1 MLLELFLVHLLLIQI
16 CHALSKKI
24 LYNTYD
30 NAPKTEQIAARLLEN
45 NQVKIH
51 LSGLIGSALSFVIR
65 SVFKKS
71 ELPFL
76 VVFNNKEEAAYYLN
90 DLEQMIGDQD
100 VLFYPGSF
108 RRPYQIE
115 DTDNANVLLRAEVL
129 NRINSRKKPAIIV
142 TYPEALFEKV
152 VTRKELDK
160 NTLKVAVGDKIS
172 IDFIN
177 EVLFEYEFKR
187 VDFITEPGEFSVR
200 GGIVDVFSFSND
212 NPYRI
217 EFFGDEVESIRSFDV
232 ATQLSIETQKKIT
245 IIPNVE
251 NKVFQENRESFLDY
265 ISEKTVIF
273 IQNTEDFL
281 SQLDKQFAKA
291 EEAFA
296 KLSQEIK
303 RSTPEQLFLN
313 QASFIKRALDFSII
327 EVSSK
332 PIFRTT
338 KKFEYH
344 IQPQPSFNKQFD
356 LLLNNLSENHFNGY
370 KNYLFCSNEAQA
382 KRFHDIFETLDE
394 ANSENIRKQYH
405 SVVLPLYQ
413 GFIDEENQITC
424 YTDHQIFERYH
435 KFNIKSG
442 YSKKQNITLK
452 ELTTLSV
459 GDYVTHIDHGIGR
472 FGGLQK
478 IQVEGKTQEAIKLV
492 YADNDI
498 VYVSIHSL
506 HKISKYN
513 GKDGAPPKI
522 YKLGSNAW
530 KILKQKT
537 KARVKHVAFNLI
549 QLYAKRRLDK
559 GFQFAPDSYLQNEL
573 ESSFIYEDTPDQ
585 TKSTQ
590 EVKADM
596 ESDRPMDR
604 LVCGDVGFGKTEV
617 AIRAAFKAVDNSKQ
631 VAILVPTTILAYQH
645 YRTFTERL
653 KDMPVSIGY
662 LNRFRT
668 AKQKAETLKDLA
680 DGKLDIVIG
689 THQLVNKNVVFKDLG
704 LLIVDEEQKFGV
716 NVKDKLKTIAANV
729 DTLTLTATPIPRTLQ
744 FSLMAARDLSVI
756 TTPPPN
762 RYPIETNVVGFS
774 EEMIRDAISYEIQR
788 NGQVFFIN
796 NRIENIKEVAGMIQ
810 RLVPNARVG
819 IGHGQMEGKKLEELM
834 LAFMNG
840 EFDVLVAT
848 TIIESGLDVPNA
860 NTIFINNANN
870 FGLSDLHQM
879 RGRVGRSNKK
889 AFCYFICPPYSAM
902 TDDARKRI
910 QALEQFSELGS
921 GFNIAMKDL
930 EIRGAG
936 DLLGGEQSGF
946 INEIGFDTY
955 QKILNEAIDE
965 LKENEFKDLYPEE
978 NDIETKEYVKDLQ
991 IDTDFELLFSDE
1003 YINNVSERLSLYN
1016 ELGTVKNEE
1025 ELIVFQNK
1033 LIDRFGP
1040 MPPRAKAL
1048 MNSIRIKWIATR
1060 LGIEKLVM
1068 KKGKMI
1074 GYFVSDQQ
1082 SDYYQ
1087 SKRFTNM
1094 LQFVQKNSAICKIK
1108 EKETPAGLRLLL
1120 TFENVKNTRT
1130 ALEYMEMLGGK

>member
-1 MLLELFLVHLLLIQI
+1 MSKAALFKIFDSSPKIQQIVDRLQEKTPVKLHVDGLV
-16 CHALSKKI
+16 
-24 LYNTYD
+24 
-30 NAPKTEQIAARLLEN
+30 
-45 NQVKIH
+45 
-51 LSGLIGSALSFVIR
+51 GSAVSIVIQ
-65 SVFKKS
+65 SLFKKAIH
-71 ELPFL
+71 PFL
-76 VVFNNKEEAAYYLN
+76 IVLNNKEEAAYYLN
-90 DLEQMIGDQD
+90 DLEQLIGEQD

-115 DTDNANVLLRAEVL
+115 ETDNANVLLRAEVL
-129 NRINSRKKPAIIV
+129 NRINSRKKPAVIV
-142 TYPEALFEKV
+142 SYPEALFEKV
-152 VTRKELDK
+152 VTRKDLDK
-160 NTLKVAVGDKIS
+160 NTLKVTVGDKIS

-232 ATQLSIETQKKIT
+232 ATQLSIEKQKKIT

-251 NKVFQENRESFLDY
+251 NKIFQENREIFLDY
-265 ISEKTVIF
+265 ISDQTVIF
-273 IQNTEDFL
+273 IQNSEDLFL
-281 SQLDKQFAKA
+281 QLDKQFAKA

-296 KLSQEIK
+296 KLSKEIK
-303 RSTPEQLFLN
+303 HATPDQLFLN
-313 QASFIKRALDFSII
+313 QASFIKRAVDFSVV
-327 EVSSK
+327 EFSSK
-332 PIFRTT
+332 ALFRTT
-338 KKFEYH
+338 KKFEFH

-394 ANSENIRKQYH
+394 ANSENVRKQYH
-405 SVVLPLYQ
+405 TIVMPLYQ

-435 KFNIKSG
+435 KFNIKNG

-478 IQVEGKTQEAIKLV
+478 IQVENKTQEAIKLV

-513 GKDGAPPKI
+513 GKDGTPPKI

-530 KILKQKT
+530 KVLKQKT
-537 KARVKHVAFNLI
+537 KARVKHIAFNLI

-585 TKSTQ
+585 TKSTA

-668 AKQKAETLKDLA
+668 AKQKAETLKALA
-680 DGKLDIVIG
+680 EGKLDIVIG

-762 RYPIETNVVGFS
+762 RYPIQTNVVGFS

-796 NRIENIKEVAGMIQ
+796 NRIENIKEIAGMIQ

-902 TDDARKRI
+902 TEDARKRI

-955 QKILNEAIDE
+955 QKIMNEAIEE

-978 NDIETKEYVKDLQ
+978 NNIETKEYVKDLQ

-1003 YINNVSERLSLYN
+1003 YINNISERLSLYN
-1016 ELGTVKNEE
+1016 ELGAVKNEE
-1025 ELIVFQNK
+1025 ELMVFQDK

-1040 MPPRAKAL
+1040 MPPRAIAL
-1048 MNSIRIKWIATR
+1048 MNSIRIKWIATGI
-1060 LGIEKLVM
+1060 GIEKLVM
-1068 KKGKMI
+1068 KQGKMI
-1074 GYFVSDQQ
+1074 CYFVSDQQ

-1087 SKRFTNM
+1087 SKRFRKV
-1094 LQFVQKNSAICKIK
+1094 LDFVQKHTDICKMK
-1108 EKETPAGLRLLL
+1108 EKQTPNGLRLLL
-1120 TFENVKNTRT
+1120 TFDNAKTTRK
-1130 ALEYMEMLGGK
+1130 ALEMMQLLGGE

>member
-1 MLLELFLVHLLLIQI
+1 M
-16 CHALSKKI
+16 SKASTSLQNRYDKSAKI
-24 LYNTYD
+24 N
-30 NAPKTEQIAARLLEN
+30 QIAEQLDVRE
-45 NQVKIH
+45 QKIH
-51 LSGLIGSALSFVIR
+51 LKGLIGSSMSFVVK
-65 SVFKKS
+65 SLFTKS
-71 ELPFL
+71 ENPYLL
-76 VVFNNKEEAAYYLN
+76 ILNDKEEAAYYLN
-90 DLEQMIGDQD
+90 DLEQLINDED
-100 VLFYPGSF
+100 VLFYPGSY
-108 RRPYQIE
+108 RNPYQI
-115 DTDNANVLLRAEVL
+115 DDVDNANILLRAEVL

-142 TYPEALFEKV
+142 TYPEAIFEKV
-152 VTRKELDK
+152 VTKKELDK
-160 NTLKVAVGDKIS
+160 NTLKVAVGDQIS

-200 GGIVDVFSFSND
+200 GGIIDVFSFSND

-217 EFFGDEVESIRSFDV
+217 EFFGNEVDSIRSFDV
-232 ATQLSIETQKKIT
+232 ETQLSIEKQKKIS

-251 NKVFQENRESFLDY
+251 NKFFQEDRESFLEY
-265 ISEKTVIF
+265 INPKTVLF
-273 IQNTEDFL
+273 ISNTEGLF
-281 SQLDKQFAKA
+281 SKLDKLFEKA
-291 EEAFA
+291 GVAFE
-296 KLSQEIK
+296 KLSKDIK
-303 RSTPEQLFLN
+303 HSEPELLFLN
-313 QASFIKRALDFSII
+313 QASFIKKALDFTVV
-327 EVSSK
+327 ELASK
-332 PIFRTT
+332 AIFRTQKT
-338 KKFEYH
+338 FEFH

-356 LLLNNLSENHFNGY
+356 LLLNNLNDNHSNGI
-370 KNYLFCSNEAQA
+370 KNFLFCSNEQQA
-382 KRFHDIFETLDE
+382 KRFHDIFESLDE
-394 ANSENIRKQYH
+394 VNFESIAKRYDT
-405 SVVLPLYQ
+405 VVMPLYE
-413 GFIDEENQITC
+413 GFIDEELQVAC

-435 KFNIKSG
+435 KFSIKNG
-442 YSKKQNITLK
+442 YSKKQTITLK
-452 ELTTLSV
+452 ELNTLSV

-506 HKISKYN
+506 HKISKFN
-513 GKDGAPPKI
+513 GKDGTPPKI

-537 KARVKHVAFNLI
+537 KARVKHIAFNLI
-549 QLYAKRRLDK
+549 QLYAKRRLEK
-559 GFQFAPDSYLQNEL
+559 GFQYKPDSYLQMEL

-585 TKSTQ
+585 ITSTQ
-590 EVKADM
+590 DVKADM

-617 AIRAAFKAVDNSKQ
+617 AIRAAFKAVDNGKQ
-631 VAILVPTTILAYQH
+631 VAVLVPTTILAYQH
-645 YRTFTERL
+645 FRTFSERL
-653 KDMPVSIGY
+653 KEMPVTIGY
-662 LNRFRT
+662 MNRFRS
-668 AKQKAETLKDLA
+668 AKQKAETLKELA
-680 DGKLDIVIG
+680 EGKLDIVIG
-689 THQLVNKNVVFKDLG
+689 THQLVNKNVVFRDLG
-704 LLIVDEEQKFGV
+704 LLIIDEEQKFGV
-716 NVKDKLKTIAANV
+716 NVKDKLKTISANV

-762 RYPIETNVVGFS
+762 RYPIETNVVGFN
-774 EEMIRDAISYEIQR
+774 EELIRDAISYEIQR

-810 RLVPNARVG
+810 RLVPGARVG
-819 IGHGQMEGKKLEELM
+819 IGHGQMDGKKLEELM

-910 QALEQFSELGS
+910 QALEQFSDLGS

-946 INEIGFDTY
+946 INEIGFETY
-955 QKILNEAIDE
+955 QKIMNEAIDE
-965 LKENEFKDLYPEE
+965 LKENEFKDLYPEDE
-978 NDIETKEYVKDLQ
+978 TIEKEFVKDIQ
-991 IDTDFELLFSDE
+991 IDTDFELLFPDE
-1003 YINNVSERLSLYN
+1003 YINNISERLNLYN
-1016 ELGTVKNEE
+1016 ELSLIKDEE
-1025 ELIVFQNK
+1025 ALLAYEKK

-1040 MPPRAKAL
+1040 LPKQAVSL
-1048 MNSIRIKWIATR
+1048 LNSIKIKWIATKF
-1060 LGIEKLVM
+1060 GIEKLIM
-1068 KKGKMI
+1068 KQGKMI
-1074 GYFVSDQQ
+1074 AYFVSDQQ

-1087 SKRFTNM
+1087 SNKFHKV
-1094 LQFVQKNSAICKIK
+1094 LQFVQTHQTLGKMK
-1108 EKETPAGLRLLL
+1108 EKQTPNGLRLLL
-1120 TFENVKNTRT
+1120 TFENVKSVRK
-1130 ALEYMEMLGGK
+1130 ALELMEML

>member
-1 MLLELFLVHLLLIQI
+1 MSKSALLNTFDNSPKVKQI
-16 CHALSKKI
+16 VDSLQI
-24 LYNTYD
+24 
-30 NAPKTEQIAARLLEN
+30 TEQ
-45 NQVKIH
+45 KIH
-51 LSGLIGSALSFVIR
+51 LNGLVGSSVSFIIQ
-65 SVFKKS
+65 SVFKKIES
-71 ELPFL
+71 PFL
-76 VVFNNKEEAAYYLN
+76 VILNDKEEAAYYLN
-90 DLEQMIGDQD
+90 DLEQLIGEKD
-100 VLFYPGSF
+100 VLFYPGSY

-115 DTDNANVLLRAEVL
+115 DTDNANVLLRSEVL

-142 TYPEALFEKV
+142 SYPEALFEKV
-152 VTRKELDK
+152 VTKKELDK
-160 NTLKVAVGDKIS
+160 NTLKVTVGDKIS
-172 IDFIN
+172 IEFIN

-200 GGIVDVFSFSND
+200 GGIIDVFSFSND

-217 EFFGDEVESIRSFDV
+217 EFFGNEVDSIRSFDV
-232 ATQLSIETQKKIT
+232 ETQLSIEKQNKIA

-251 NKVFQENRESFLDY
+251 NTFFQENRESFLDY
-265 ISEKTVIF
+265 IDSKTIIC
-273 IQNTEDFL
+273 IQNTELLL
-281 SQLDKQFAKA
+281 SKLDKLFGKA
-291 EEAFA
+291 A
-296 KLSQEIK
+296 EIYK
-303 RSTPEQLFLN
+303 NLNATIKHVSPEQLFVN
-313 QASFIKRALDFSII
+313 QTEFIKKALDFSIV
-327 EVSSK
+327 EMGSK
-332 PIFRTT
+332 AVFKT
-338 KKFEYH
+338 KKTFEFH
-344 IQPQPSFNKQFD
+344 ILPQPSFNKQFD
-356 LLLNNLSENHFNGY
+356 LLLNNLNDNHFNGY
-370 KNYLFCSNEAQA
+370 KNYLFCSNDAQA
-382 KRFHDIFETLDE
+382 KRFHDIFASLDE
-394 ANSENIRKQYH
+394 ANHESIRKQYQTIT
-405 SVVLPLYQ
+405 LPLYQ
-413 GFIDEENQITC
+413 GFIDEENQIAC

-435 KFNIKSG
+435 KFSIKNG
-442 YSKKQNITLK
+442 YSKKQTITLK

-506 HKISKYN
+506 YKISKYN

-530 KILKQKT
+530 KVLKQKT
-537 KARVKHVAFNLI
+537 KARVKHIAFNLI
-549 QLYAKRRLDK
+549 QLYAKRRLEK
-559 GFQFAPDSYLQNEL
+559 GFRYAPDSYLQAEL

-585 TKSTQ
+585 IKSTA

-617 AIRAAFKAVDNSKQ
+617 AIRAAFKAVDNGKQ
-631 VAILVPTTILAYQH
+631 VAVLVPTTILAYQH

-653 KDMPVSIGY
+653 KEMPVSVGY

-668 AKQKAETLKDLA
+668 AKQKTETLQQLA
-680 DGKLDIVIG
+680 EGKLDIVIG

-762 RYPIETNVVGFS
+762 RYPIETNVIGFS
-774 EEMIRDAISYEIQR
+774 EESIRDAISYEIQR

-810 RLVPNARVG
+810 RLVPDARVG
-819 IGHGQMEGKKLEELM
+819 IGHGQMEGAKLEELM

-955 QKILNEAIDE
+955 QKIMNEAIDE
-965 LKENEFKDLYPEE
+965 LKENEFKELYADEEKPE
-978 NDIETKEYVKDLQ
+978 KEYVKDLQ

-1003 YINNVSERLSLYN
+1003 YINNISERLNLYN
-1016 ELGTVKNEE
+1016 ELSLIKDENTLTVFE
-1025 ELIVFQNK
+1025 QK

-1040 MPPRAKAL
+1040 LPKQAISL
-1048 MNSIRIKWIATR
+1048 LNSIKIKWIATQM
-1060 LGIEKLVM
+1060 GIEKLVM
-1068 KKGKMI
+1068 KQGKMI
-1074 GYFVSDQQ
+1074 CYFVSDQQ
-1082 SDYYQ
+1082 SDYYTSSQ
-1087 SKRFTNM
+1087 FHKV
-1094 LQFVQKNSAICKIK
+1094 LQFVQKQPQLCKMK
-1108 EKETPAGLRLLL
+1108 EKQTPNGLRLLL
-1120 TFENVKNTRT
+1120 TFEHVKSIRK
-1130 ALEYMEMLGGK
+1130 ALELMELLEN

>member
-1 MLLELFLVHLLLIQI
+1 
-16 CHALSKKI
+16 LSKSK
-24 LYNTYD
+24 LLNTYD
-30 NAPKTEQIAARLLEN
+30 NAPKIKQIVDSLQNPENKLLL
-45 NQVKIH
+45 Q
-51 LSGLIGSALSFVIR
+51 GLVSSSLSFVIN
-65 SVFKKS
+65 SLFTKTEK
-71 ELPFL
+71 PFL
-76 VVFNNKEEAAYYLN
+76 ILFNDKEEAAYYLN
-90 DLEQMIGDQD
+90 DLEQLIGEKD
-100 VLFYPGSF
+100 VLFYPGSY

-129 NRINSRKKPAIIV
+129 NRINSRKKPAVIV
-142 TYPEALFEKV
+142 SYPEALFEKV
-152 VTRKELDK
+152 VTKKDLEK
-160 NTLKVAVGDKIS
+160 NTLKVSVGDKIS
-172 IDFIN
+172 IEFIN

-200 GGIVDVFSFSND
+200 GGIIDVFSFSND

-217 EFFGDEVESIRSFDV
+217 EFFGNEVDSIRSFDV
-232 ATQLSIETQKKIT
+232 ETQLSIEKQKKIT

-251 NKVFQENRESFLDY
+251 NKFFEENRESFLEY
-265 ISEKTVIF
+265 ISGETIIC
-273 IQNTEDFL
+273 IQNTDLLL
-281 SQLDKQFAKA
+281 SKLDKLFAK
-291 EEAFA
+291 
-296 KLSQEIK
+296 SREIFDNLN
-303 RSTPEQLFLN
+303 STIKHVEPEQIFLN
-313 QASFIKRALDFSII
+313 QTEFIKKALDFSII
-327 EVSSK
+327 ELSK
-332 PIFRTT
+332 PTFRT
-338 KKFEYH
+338 KKTFEFF

-356 LLLNNLSENHFNGY
+356 LLLNNLNDNHFNGY
-370 KNYLFCSNEAQA
+370 KNYLFCSNDAQA
-382 KRFHDIFETLDE
+382 KRFHDIFESLDE
-394 ANSENIRKQYH
+394 ENSESIRKQY
-405 SVVLPLYQ
+405 STITLPIYQ
-413 GFIDEENQITC
+413 GFIDEENQIAC

-435 KFNIKSG
+435 KFNIKNNV
-442 YSKKQNITLK
+442 SKKQNITLK
-452 ELTTLSV
+452 ELTTLVV
-459 GDYVTHIDHGIGR
+459 GDYVTHIDHGIGK

-506 HKISKYN
+506 YKISKYN
-513 GKDGAPPKI
+513 GKDGTPPKI

-530 KILKQKT
+530 KVLKQKT
-537 KARVKHVAFNLI
+537 KARVKHIAFNLI
-549 QLYAKRRLDK
+549 QLYAKRKLEK
-559 GFQFAPDSYLQNEL
+559 GFRFAKDSYLQAEL

-596 ESDRPMDR
+596 ESDKPMDR

-716 NVKDKLKTIAANV
+716 NVKDKLKTITANI

-762 RYPIETNVVGFS
+762 RYPIETNVVQFS
-774 EEMIRDAISYEIQR
+774 EELIRDAISYEIQR

-810 RLVPNARVG
+810 RLVPDAKVG
-819 IGHGQMEGKKLEELM
+819 IGHGQMEGSKLEELM

-889 AFCYFICPPYSAM
+889 AFCYFICPPYSVM
-902 TDDARKRI
+902 TEDARKRI

-955 QKILNEAIDE
+955 QKIMNEAIDE
-965 LKENEFKDLYPEE
+965 LKENEFAELYENEPNQPE
-978 NDIETKEYVKDLQ
+978 KVYVKDLQ

-1003 YINNVSERLSLYN
+1003 YINNISERLKLYN
-1016 ELGTVKNEE
+1016 ELS
-1025 ELIVFQNK
+1025 LITTEDDLLIFENK

-1040 MPPRAKAL
+1040 LPKQAISL
-1048 MNSIRIKWIATR
+1048 LNSIKIKWIATK
-1060 LGIEKLVM
+1060 LGIEKLIM
-1068 KKGKMI
+1068 KQGKMI
-1074 GYFVSDQQ
+1074 CYFVSDQQ
-1082 SDYYQ
+1082 SSYYNSPQ
-1087 SKRFTNM
+1087 FSKV
-1094 LQFVQKNSAICKIK
+1094 LQFVQKNPSICRMK
-1108 EKETPAGLRLLL
+1108 EKQTTAGLRLLL
-1120 TFENVKNTRT
+1120 TFENAKSINKC
-1130 ALEYMEMLGGK
+1130 LGFMEMF

>member
-1 MLLELFLVHLLLIQI
+1 MGQSSLYNNYLHSPKVKQIALTLEIPLTKIQLKGLLGSSFSFVFQAIFKQSEKTFLLI
-16 CHALSKKI
+16 
-24 LYNTYD
+24 
-30 NAPKTEQIAARLLEN
+30 
-45 NQVKIH
+45 
-51 LSGLIGSALSFVIR
+51 
-65 SVFKKS
+65 
-71 ELPFL
+71 
-76 VVFNNKEEAAYYLN
+76 FNEKEEAAYYLN
-90 DLEQMIGDQD
+90 DLEQMIGSND
-100 VLFYPGSF
+100 VLFYPSSY

-115 DTDNANVLLRAEVL
+115 ETDNANVLLRSEVL
-129 NRINSRKKPAIIV
+129 NRINSRKKPAVIV

-152 VTRKELDK
+152 VTRKELEK
-160 NTLKVAVGDKIS
+160 NTLKISVGEMVT

-200 GGIVDVFSFSND
+200 GGILDVFSFSND

-217 EFFGDEVESIRSFDV
+217 EFFGNEVDSIRTFDV
-232 ATQLSIETQKKIT
+232 ETQLSLEKQNKIT
-245 IIPNVE
+245 IIPNLE
-251 NKVFQENRESFLDY
+251 NKFIKENRESFLDY
-265 ISEKTVIF
+265 ISDKTVLCIE
-273 IQNTEDFL
+273 NSAFL
-281 SQLDKQFAKA
+281 TSQLDNLFTKA
-291 EEAFA
+291 IETFD
-296 KLSQEIK
+296 KLSK
-303 RSTPEQLFLN
+303 HVKHASPEQLFLN
-313 QASFIKRALDFSII
+313 QEGFLRKASDFSII
-327 EVSSK
+327 ELSNNPFFK
-332 PIFRTT
+332 TT
-338 KKFEYH
+338 KTFEYH

-356 LLLNNLSENHFNGY
+356 LLLNNLSDNHFNGY
-370 KNYLFCSNEAQA
+370 TNYLFCSNEGQA
-382 KRFHDIFETLDE
+382 NRFHDIFESLEE
-394 ANSENIRKQYH
+394 ANHENVRKQYH
-405 SVVLPLYQ
+405 TIVSSLYQ
-413 GFIDEENQITC
+413 GFIDEENQIAC

-435 KFNIKSG
+435 KFNIKNG
-442 YSKKQNITLK
+442 YSKKQTLTLK
-452 ELTTLSV
+452 ELNSLSI

-478 IQVEGKTQEAIKLV
+478 IQVEGKTQEAIKLA

-506 HKISKYN
+506 HKISKYS
-513 GKDGAPPKI
+513 GKDGTPPKI

-530 KILKQKT
+530 KTLKQKT
-537 KARVKHVAFNLI
+537 KARVKHIAFNLI
-549 QLYAKRRLDK
+549 QLYAKRRLEK
-559 GFQFAPDSYLQNEL
+559 GFAFAPDSYLQKEL

-585 TKSTQ
+585 ITATQ
-590 EVKADM
+590 DVKADM
-596 ESDRPMDR
+596 EKDRPMDR

-653 KDMPVSIGY
+653 KDMPVNIGY

-668 AKQKAETLKDLA
+668 AKEKAKTIEDLA
-680 DGKLDIVIG
+680 SGKLDILIG

-756 TTPPPN
+756 TTAPPN
-762 RYPIETNVVGFS
+762 RYPIESQVVGFN
-774 EEMIRDAISYEIQR
+774 EELIRDAISYEIQR

-796 NRIENIKEVAGMIQ
+796 NRIENIKEIAGMIQ
-810 RLVPNARVG
+810 RLVPDARVG
-819 IGHGQMEGKKLEELM
+819 IGHGQMEGNKLEELM
-834 LAFMNG
+834 LGFMNG

-902 TDDARKRI
+902 TEDARKRI
-910 QALEQFSELGS
+910 QALEQYSELGS

-946 INEIGFDTY
+946 INEIGFETY
-955 QKILNEAIDE
+955 QKIMNEAIEE
-965 LKENEFKDLYPEE
+965 LKENEFKDLYDEGDEDE
-978 NDIETKEYVKDLQ
+978 NKEYVKDLQ
-991 IDTDFELLFSDE
+991 IDTDFELLFPDD
-1003 YINNVSERLSLYN
+1003 YINNISERLNLYN
-1016 ELGTVKNEE
+1016 ELGTIKDEDGLLAYE
-1025 ELIVFQNK
+1025 TK

-1040 MPPRAKAL
+1040 LPKEAKAL
-1048 MNSIRIKWIATR
+1048 LNSIRIKWIATQM
-1060 LGIEKLVM
+1060 GIEKIIM
-1068 KKGKMI
+1068 KQGKLI
-1074 GYFVSDQQ
+1074 GYFVGDQQ
-1082 SDYYQ
+1082 SNYYN
-1087 SKRFTNM
+1087 SKQFRHM
-1094 LQFVQKNSAICKIK
+1094 LQFVQQHGNICKMK
-1108 EKETPAGLRLLL
+1108 EKETKNGLRLLI
-1120 TFENVKNTRT
+1120 TFENVKSINK
-1130 ALEYMEMLGGK
+1130 ALDFMEMMK

>member
-1 MLLELFLVHLLLIQI
+1 MSKSALLH
-16 CHALSKKI
+16 K
-24 LYNTYD
+24 YD
-30 NAPKTEQIAARLLEN
+30 NSPKIAQITESISVREQ
-45 NQVKIH
+45 KIQ
-51 LSGLIGSALSFVIR
+51 LKGLIGSSFSFV
-65 SVFKKS
+65 VKALFAKS
-71 ELPFL
+71 DNPFL
-76 VVFNNKEEAAYYLN
+76 VILNDKEEAAYYLN
-90 DLEQMIGDQD
+90 DLELLINDED
-100 VLFYPGSF
+100 VLFYPGSY
-108 RRPYQIE
+108 RNPYQIE
-115 DTDNANVLLRAEVL
+115 DTDNANILLRAEVL

-152 VTRKELDK
+152 VTKKDLEK
-160 NTLKVAVGDKIS
+160 NTLKVAIGDKIS

-187 VDFITEPGEFSVR
+187 VDFISEPGEFSVR
-200 GGIVDVFSFSND
+200 GGIIDVFSFSND

-217 EFFGDEVESIRSFDV
+217 EFFGNEVESIRSFDV
-232 ATQLSIETQKKIT
+232 ETQLSIERQKKIT

-251 NKVFQENRESFLDY
+251 NKFFQENRESFLDY
-265 ISEKTVIF
+265 IDPKSVLF
-273 IQNTEDFL
+273 ISNTEGLFTK
-281 SQLDKQFAKA
+281 LDRLFEKA
-291 EEAFA
+291 GVAFD
-296 KLSQEIK
+296 KLSKEIK
-303 RSTPEQLFLN
+303 HSEPEQLFLN
-313 QASFIKRALDFSII
+313 QASFIKNALNFTIV
-327 EVSSK
+327 ETGSK
-332 PIFRTT
+332 AIFRTNKT
-338 KKFEYH
+338 FEFH

-356 LLLNNLSENHFNGY
+356 LLLNNLSDNHFNGI
-370 KNYLFCSNEAQA
+370 KNYLFCSNEQQA
-382 KRFHDIFETLDE
+382 KRFHDIFASLDE
-394 ANSENIRKQYH
+394 ANSESIRKQYETITL
-405 SVVLPLYQ
+405 SLFE
-413 GFIDEENQITC
+413 GFIDEELQLAC

-435 KFNIKSG
+435 KFSIKNG

-459 GDYVTHIDHGIGR
+459 GDYVTHIDHGIGK

-506 HKISKYN
+506 YKISKFN
-513 GKDGAPPKI
+513 GKDGTPPKI

-537 KARVKHVAFNLI
+537 KARVKHIAFNLI
-549 QLYAKRRLDK
+549 QLYAKRRLEK
-559 GFQFAPDSYLQNEL
+559 GFQYKPDSYLQLEL

-596 ESDRPMDR
+596 ESERPMDR

-617 AIRAAFKAVDNSKQ
+617 AIRAAFKAVDNGKQ

-645 YRTFTERL
+645 FRTFTERL
-653 KDMPVSIGY
+653 KDMPVTIGY
-662 LNRFRT
+662 LNRFRS
-668 AKQKAETLKDLA
+668 AKQKSETLKELA
-680 DGKLDIVIG
+680 EGKLDIIIG
-689 THQLVNKNVVFKDLG
+689 THQLVNKNVMFRDLG
-704 LLIVDEEQKFGV
+704 LLIIDEEQKFGV
-716 NVKDKLKTIAANV
+716 NVKDKLKTISANV

-762 RYPIETNVVGFS
+762 RYPIETNVVGFN
-774 EEMIRDAISYEIQR
+774 EELIRDAISYEIQR

-810 RLVPNARVG
+810 RLVPGARVG
-819 IGHGQMEGKKLEELM
+819 IGHGQMDGKKLEELM

-946 INEIGFDTY
+946 INEIGFETY
-955 QKILNEAIDE
+955 QKIMNEAIEE
-965 LKENEFKDLYPEE
+965 LKENEFKELYADEKNTAE
-978 NDIETKEYVKDLQ
+978 KEFVKDIQ
-991 IDTDFELLFSDE
+991 IDTDFELLFPDD
-1003 YINNVSERLSLYN
+1003 YINNVSERLNLYN
-1016 ELGTVKNEE
+1016 ELS
-1025 ELIVFQNK
+1025 LIKDEQTLLAYEKK
-1033 LIDRFGP
+1033 LIDRFGALP
-1040 MPPRAKAL
+1040 KPAKAL
-1048 MNSIRIKWIATR
+1048 LNSIRIKWIATK
-1060 LGIEKLVM
+1060 LGIEKLIM
-1068 KKGKMI
+1068 KQGKMI
-1074 GYFVSDQQ
+1074 CYFVSDQQ
-1082 SDYYQ
+1082 SDYYT
-1087 SKRFTNM
+1087 SKQFHNV
-1094 LQFVQKNSAICKIK
+1094 LQFVQKQPTLCRMK
-1108 EKETPAGLRLLL
+1108 EKQTLAGLRLLL
-1120 TFENVKNTRT
+1120 TFENVKSVKR
-1130 ALEYMEMLGGK
+1130 ALELIEMV

>member
-1 MLLELFLVHLLLIQI
+1 MKQISESLAVRDTKIQ
-16 CHALSKKI
+16 LK
-24 LYNTYD
+24 
-30 NAPKTEQIAARLLEN
+30 
-45 NQVKIH
+45 
-51 LSGLIGSALSFVIR
+51 GLIGSSLSFVVA
-65 SVFKKS
+65 SLFEKS
-71 ELPFL
+71 DQPYL
-76 VVFNNKEEAAYYLN
+76 VILQDKEEAAYYLN
-90 DLEQMIGDQD
+90 DLEQLVGEED
-100 VLFYPGSF
+100 VLFYPGSY

-115 DTDNANVLLRAEVL
+115 ETDNASVLLRAEVL
-129 NRINSRKKPAIIV
+129 NRINSRKKPAVIV

-160 NTLKVAVGDKIS
+160 NTLKVAVGDQIS

-200 GGIVDVFSFSND
+200 GGILDVFSFSNE
-212 NPYRI
+212 NPFRI
-217 EFFGDEVESIRSFDV
+217 EFFGNEVDSIRTFDV
-232 ATQLSIETQKKIT
+232 ETQLSIEKQKKIT

-251 NKVFQENRESFLDY
+251 NKFFQENRESFLNY
-265 ISEKTVIF
+265 INERTVLF
-273 IQNTEDFL
+273 IQNTELLFSKLD
-281 SQLDKQFAKA
+281 QLFGKAKEIFGSMQSTVNHIA
-291 EEAFA
+291 PEE
-296 KLSQEIK
+296 
-303 RSTPEQLFLN
+303 LFLN
-313 QASFIKRALDFSII
+313 QEAFIKKALDFTIA

-332 PIFRTT
+332 PIFKTQKT
-338 KKFEYH
+338 FEFH
-344 IQPQPSFNKQFD
+344 ILPQPSFNKQFD
-356 LLLNNLSENHFNGY
+356 LLLNNLNDNHFNGY
-370 KNYLFCSNEAQA
+370 KNFIFCSNEQQA
-382 KRFHDIFETLDE
+382 KRFHDIFESLDE

-405 SVVLPLYQ
+405 TIVFPLYQ
-413 GFIDEENQITC
+413 GFIDEENQIAC

-435 KFNIKSG
+435 KFSIKNG
-442 YSKKQNITLK
+442 YSKKQTITLK
-452 ELTTLSV
+452 ELNTLSV

-506 HKISKYN
+506 HKISKFN
-513 GKDGAPPKI
+513 GKDGTPPKI

-530 KILKQKT
+530 KVLKQKT
-537 KARVKHVAFNLI
+537 KARVKHIAFNLI
-549 QLYAKRRLDK
+549 QLYAKRRLEK
-559 GFQFAPDSYLQNEL
+559 GFKYDPDSYLQAEL

-585 TKSTQ
+585 FKATQ

-596 ESDRPMDR
+596 ENERPMDR

-617 AIRAAFKAVDNSKQ
+617 AIRAAFKAVDNGKQ
-631 VAILVPTTILAYQH
+631 VAVLVPTTILAFQH
-645 YRTFTERL
+645 HKTFSERL
-653 KDMPVSIGY
+653 KDMPVSVGY

-668 AKQKAETLKDLA
+668 AKQKTETLKQLA
-680 DGKLDIVIG
+680 EGKLDIIIG

-716 NVKDKLKTIAANV
+716 NVKDKLKTIAHNI

-762 RYPIETNVVGFS
+762 RYPIETQVVGFN
-774 EEMIRDAISYEIQR
+774 EELIRDAISYEIQR

-796 NRIENIKEVAGMIQ
+796 NRIENIKEIAGMIQ
-810 RLVPNARVG
+810 RLVPGARVG
-819 IGHGQMEGKKLEELM
+819 IGHGQMDGKKLEELM
-834 LAFMNG
+834 LAFMSG

-889 AFCYFICPPYSAM
+889 AFCYFITPPYSAM

-946 INEIGFDTY
+946 INEIGFETY
-955 QKILNEAIDE
+955 QKIMNEAIEE
-965 LKENEFKDLYPEE
+965 LKENEFKDLYEDE
-978 NDIETKEYVKDLQ
+978 DKGGEKEYVKEIQ
-991 IDTDFELLFSDE
+991 IDSDFELLFPDE
-1003 YINNVSERLSLYN
+1003 YINNVSERLNLYN
-1016 ELGTVKNEE
+1016 ELSNVKNEE
-1025 ELIVFQNK
+1025 ELIAYEKK
-1033 LIDRFGP
+1033 LIDRFG
-1040 MPPRAKAL
+1040 AL
-1048 MNSIRIKWIATR
+1048 PKQAIALLNSIRIKWIATR
-1060 LGIEKLVM
+1060 LGIEKLVL
-1068 KKGKMI
+1068 KQGKMVA
-1074 GYFVSDQQ
+1074 YFVSDQQ
-1082 SDYYQ
+1082 SEYYTSNQ
-1087 SKRFTNM
+1087 FHKV
-1094 LQFVQKNSAICKIK
+1094 LQFVQKNGNLCKMK
-1108 EKETPAGLRLLL
+1108 EKETKNGLRLLL
-1120 TFENVKNTRT
+1120 TFENVKSVKK
-1130 ALEYMEMLGGK
+1130 ALELIEMM

>member
-1 MLLELFLVHLLLIQI
+1 M
-16 CHALSKKI
+16 SKSVVI
-24 LYNTYD
+24 SRYD
-30 NAPKTEQIAARLLEN
+30 KATKVSQMAESLQQSEN
-45 NQVKIH
+45 KIH
-51 LSGLIGSALSFVIR
+51 LKGLVGSSLSFVVN
-65 SVFKKS
+65 SLFHKS

-76 VVFNNKEEAAYYLN
+76 LIFEDKEAAAYYLN
-90 DLEQMIGDQD
+90 DLEQLIGEKD

-115 DTDNANVLLRAEVL
+115 EVDNANVLLRAEVL
-129 NRINSRKKPAIIV
+129 NRINSRKKPAVIV
-142 TYPEALFEKV
+142 TYPDALFEKV
-152 VTRKELDK
+152 VTKKELDK
-160 NTLKVAVGDKIS
+160 NTLKVTVGDKIS

-200 GGIVDVFSFSND
+200 GGIIDVFSYSND

-217 EFFGDEVESIRSFDV
+217 EFFGNEVDSIRSFDV
-232 ATQLSIETQKKIT
+232 ETQLSIEKKNKIT

-251 NKVFQENRESFLDY
+251 NKFFQEDRESFLDY
-265 ISEKTVIF
+265 ISIKTAIF
-273 IQNTEDFL
+273 IQNTEGL
-281 SQLDKQFAKA
+281 HSKLDTLFAKA
-291 EEAFA
+291 EEAY
-296 KLSQEIK
+296 KNLNGTIK
-303 RSTPEQLFLN
+303 HLEPEQLFLN
-313 QASFIKRALDFSII
+313 QKAFIKKALDFTIV
-327 EVSSK
+327 ELGSK
-332 PIFRTT
+332 AIFKTNKT
-338 KKFEYH
+338 VEFH

-356 LLLNNLSENHFNGY
+356 LLLNNLNDNHFNGI
-370 KNYLFCSNEAQA
+370 KNYLFCSNDAQA
-382 KRFHDIFETLDE
+382 KRFHDIFQTLDE
-394 ANSENIRKQYH
+394 ANHESIRKQYDTIKF
-405 SVVLPLYQ
+405 PLYQ
-413 GFIDEENQITC
+413 GFIDEELQIAC

-435 KFNIKSG
+435 KFSIKNG
-442 YSKKQNITLK
+442 YAKKQTITLK

-506 HKISKYN
+506 YKISKFN
-513 GKDGAPPKI
+513 GKDGTPPKI

-530 KILKQKT
+530 KVLKQKT
-537 KARVKHVAFNLI
+537 KARVKHIAFNLI
-549 QLYAKRRLDK
+549 QLYAKRRLEK
-559 GFQFAPDSYLQNEL
+559 GFQFKPDSYLQLEL

-617 AIRAAFKAVDNSKQ
+617 AIRAAFKAVDNGKQ

-680 DGKLDIVIG
+680 DGRLDILIG

-716 NVKDKLKTIAANV
+716 NVKDKLKTIAANI

-774 EEMIRDAISYEIQR
+774 EELIRDAISYEIQR
-788 NGQVFFIN
+788 NGQVFFVN

-810 RLVPNARVG
+810 RLVPGARVG

-910 QALEQFSELGS
+910 QALEQFSELG
-921 GFNIAMKDL
+921 GGLNIAMKDL

-946 INEIGFDTY
+946 INEIGFETY
-955 QKILNEAIDE
+955 QKIMNEAIEE
-965 LKENEFKDLYPEE
+965 LKENEFKDLYADEE
-978 NDIETKEYVKDLQ
+978 KPTEKAYVKDLQ
-991 IDTDFELLFSDE
+991 LDTDFELLFPDE
-1003 YINNVSERLSLYN
+1003 YINTVSERLKLYN
-1016 ELGTVKNEE
+1016 ELS
-1025 ELIVFQNK
+1025 LIKDEITLQAYENK
-1033 LIDRFGP
+1033 LVDRFG
-1040 MPPRAKAL
+1040 AL
-1048 MNSIRIKWIATR
+1048 PKQAVSLLNSIKIKWIATQ

-1068 KKGKMI
+1068 KQGKMI
-1074 GYFVSDQQ
+1074 CYFVSDQQ
-1082 SDYYQ
+1082 SSYYQ
-1087 SKRFTNM
+1087 SGRFNQV
-1094 LQFVQKNSAICKIK
+1094 LQFVQKQSQLCKMK
-1108 EKETPAGLRLLL
+1108 EKQTPNGLRLLL
-1120 TFENVKNTRT
+1120 TFENVKSIRK
-1130 ALEYMEMLGGK
+1130 ALELMEMI

>member
-1 MLLELFLVHLLLIQI
+1 M
-16 CHALSKKI
+16 SKSVVVGR
-24 LYNTYD
+24 YD
-30 NAPKTEQIAARLLEN
+30 KATKVSQIAESLQHSEN
-45 NQVKIH
+45 KIH
-51 LSGLIGSALSFVIR
+51 LKGLVGSSLSFVVN
-65 SVFKKS
+65 SLFHKS

-76 VVFNNKEEAAYYLN
+76 LIFEDKEAAAYYLN
-90 DLEQMIGDQD
+90 DLEQLIGEKD

-115 DTDNANVLLRAEVL
+115 EVDNANVLLRAEVL
-129 NRINSRKKPAIIV
+129 NRINSRKKPAVIV
-142 TYPEALFEKV
+142 TYPDALFEKV
-152 VTRKELDK
+152 VTKKELDK
-160 NTLKVAVGDKIS
+160 NTLKVTVGDKIS

-200 GGIVDVFSFSND
+200 GGIIDVFSFSND

-217 EFFGDEVESIRSFDV
+217 EFFGNEVDSIRSFDV
-232 ATQLSIETQKKIT
+232 ETQLSIEKKNKIT

-251 NKVFQENRESFLDY
+251 NKFFQEDRESFLDY
-265 ISEKTVIF
+265 ISIKTAIF
-273 IQNTEDFL
+273 IQNTEGL
-281 SQLDKQFAKA
+281 HSKLDTLFAKA
-291 EEAFA
+291 EEAF
-296 KLSQEIK
+296 KNLNGTIK
-303 RSTPEQLFLN
+303 HLEPEQLFLN
-313 QASFIKRALDFSII
+313 QKAFIKKALDFTIV
-327 EVSSK
+327 ELGSK
-332 PIFRTT
+332 AIFRTNKT
-338 KKFEYH
+338 FEFH

-356 LLLNNLSENHFNGY
+356 LLLNNLNDNHFNGI
-370 KNYLFCSNEAQA
+370 KNYLFCSNDAQA
-382 KRFHDIFETLDE
+382 KRFHDIFQTLDE
-394 ANSENIRKQYH
+394 ANHESIRKQYDTIKF
-405 SVVLPLYQ
+405 PLYQ
-413 GFIDEENQITC
+413 GFIDEELQIAC

-435 KFNIKSG
+435 KFSIKNG
-442 YSKKQNITLK
+442 YAKKQTITLK

-506 HKISKYN
+506 YKISKFN
-513 GKDGAPPKI
+513 GKDGTPPKI

-530 KILKQKT
+530 KVLKQKT
-537 KARVKHVAFNLI
+537 KARVKHIAFNLI
-549 QLYAKRRLDK
+549 QLYAKRRLEK
-559 GFQFAPDSYLQNEL
+559 GFQFKPDSYLQLEL

-617 AIRAAFKAVDNSKQ
+617 AIRAAFKAVDNGKQ

-645 YRTFTERL
+645 YRTFSERL

-680 DGKLDIVIG
+680 DGRLDILIG

-716 NVKDKLKTIAANV
+716 NVKDKLKTIAANI

-774 EEMIRDAISYEIQR
+774 EELIRDAISYEIQR
-788 NGQVFFIN
+788 NGQVFFVN

-810 RLVPNARVG
+810 RLVPGARVG
-819 IGHGQMEGKKLEELM
+819 IGHGQMDGKKLEELM

-910 QALEQFSELGS
+910 QALEQFSELG
-921 GFNIAMKDL
+921 GGLNIAMKDL

-946 INEIGFDTY
+946 INEIGFETY
-955 QKILNEAIDE
+955 QKIMNEAIEE
-965 LKENEFKDLYPEE
+965 LKENEFKELYADEE
-978 NDIETKEYVKDLQ
+978 KPTEKAYVKDLQ
-991 IDTDFELLFSDE
+991 LDTDFELLFPDE
-1003 YINNVSERLSLYN
+1003 YINNISERLKLYN
-1016 ELGTVKNEE
+1016 ELS
-1025 ELIVFQNK
+1025 LIKDEITLQAYENK
-1033 LIDRFGP
+1033 LVDRFGP
-1040 MPPRAKAL
+1040 LPKQAVSL
-1048 MNSIRIKWIATR
+1048 LNSIKIKWIATQ

-1068 KKGKMI
+1068 KQGKMI
-1074 GYFVSDQQ
+1074 CYFVSDQQ
-1082 SDYYQ
+1082 SSYYQ
-1087 SKRFTNM
+1087 SGRFNQV
-1094 LQFVQKNSAICKIK
+1094 LQFVQKQSQLCKMK
-1108 EKETPAGLRLLL
+1108 EKQTPNGLRLLL
-1120 TFENVKNTRT
+1120 TFENVKSIKK
-1130 ALEYMEMLGGK
+1130 ALELMEMI

>member
-1 MLLELFLVHLLLIQI
+1 
-16 CHALSKKI
+16 LSKNA
-24 LYNTYD
+24 LYTTYD
-30 NAPKTEQIAARLLEN
+30 NLPKAQQIASNLLEG
-45 NQVKIH
+45 NQIKMN
-51 LSGLIGSALSFVIR
+51 LSGLLGSAVSFVIR
-65 SVFKKS
+65 SVFKKT

-76 VVFNNKEEAAYYLN
+76 IVLDNKEEAAYYLN
-90 DLEQMIGDQD
+90 DLEQMIGEED
-100 VLFYPGSF
+100 VLFYPASF
-108 RRPYQIE
+108 RRPYQVDE
-115 DTDNANVLLRAEVL
+115 TDNANVLLRAEVL
-129 NRINSRKKPAIIV
+129 NRINSRKKPAVIV

-152 VTRKELDK
+152 VTRRELDK
-160 NTLKVAVGDKIS
+160 NTLKVALNDKIS

-212 NPYRI
+212 HPYRI
-217 EFFGDEVESIRSFDV
+217 EFFGNEVDSIRSFDV
-232 ATQLSIETQKKIT
+232 ETQLSVETHKKIT

-251 NKVFQENRESFLDY
+251 NKLFQENRESFLDY
-265 ISEKTVIF
+265 IAERTVIF
-273 IQNTEDFL
+273 IQNTDGLF
-281 SQLDKQFAKA
+281 SQLDKQFARA
-291 EEAFA
+291 EEAFE
-296 KLSQEIK
+296 KLSKEIK
-303 RSTPEQLFLN
+303 HATPEQLFLN
-313 QASFIKRALDFSII
+313 QASFIKRALDFSIV
-327 EVSSK
+327 ELSK
-332 PIFRTT
+332 PIF
-338 KKFEYH
+338 KSIQKFEFH

-370 KNYLFCSNEAQA
+370 KNYLFCSNETQA
-382 KRFHDIFETLDE
+382 KRFHDIFESLDE

-405 SVVLPLYQ
+405 TIVLPLYQ
-413 GFIDEENQITC
+413 GFIDEENQITA

-435 KFNIKSG
+435 KFNIKNG

-452 ELTTLSV
+452 ELTALSV
-459 GDYVTHIDHGIGR
+459 GDYVTHIDHGIGK

-513 GKDGAPPKI
+513 GKDGTPPKI

-530 KILKQKT
+530 KLLKQKT
-537 KARVKHVAFNLI
+537 KARVKHIAFNLI
-549 QLYAKRRLDK
+549 QLYAKRRLEK

-585 TKSTQ
+585 TKSTA

-631 VAILVPTTILAYQH
+631 VAVLVPTTILAYQH
-645 YRTFTERL
+645 YRTFSERL
-653 KDMPVSIGY
+653 KDMPVTIGY

-668 AKQKAETLKDLA
+668 AKQKSQTLKDLA
-680 DGKLDIVIG
+680 EGKLDIVIG

-774 EEMIRDAISYEIQR
+774 EEVIRDAISYEIQR

-819 IGHGQMEGKKLEELM
+819 IGHGQMEGAKLEELM
-834 LAFMNG
+834 LGFMNG
-840 EFDVLVAT
+840 DFDVLVAT

-889 AFCYFICPPYSAM
+889 AFCYFICPPYSSM
-902 TDDARKRI
+902 TEDARKRI

-955 QKILNEAIDE
+955 QKIMNEAIEE
-965 LKENEFKDLYPEE
+965 LKENEFKELYPEE
-978 NDIETKEYVKDLQ
+978 NDIDTKEYVKDIQ
-991 IDTDFELLFSDE
+991 IDADFELLFPDE
-1003 YINNVSERLSLYN
+1003 YINNVSERLVLYN
-1016 ELGTVKNEE
+1016 ELGAVKDESGLKE
-1025 ELIVFQNK
+1025 FERK

-1040 MPPRAKAL
+1040 LPKQAVAL
-1048 MNSIRIKWIATR
+1048 LNSIRIKWIATR
-1060 LGIEKLVM
+1060 VGIEKLVL
-1068 KKGKMI
+1068 KQGKMI

-1087 SKRFTNM
+1087 SAKFRNV
-1094 LQFVQKNSAICKIK
+1094 LQFVQKQSSLCKMK
-1108 EKETPAGLRLLL
+1108 EKQTVNGLRLLL
-1120 TFENVKNTRT
+1120 TFDNVKSIKR
-1130 ALEYMEMLGGK
+1130 ALELMELFEE

>member
-1 MLLELFLVHLLLIQI
+1 MSQN
-16 CHALSKKI
+16 S
-24 LYNTYD
+24 LYNTYLHS
-30 NAPKTEQIAARLLEN
+30 AKVKQIAEALEN
-45 NQVKIH
+45 PLTKLQLKG
-51 LSGLIGSALSFVIR
+51 LSGSSMSFVFQAI
-65 SVFKKS
+65 FKKS
-71 ELPFL
+71 EKPFL
-76 VVFNNKEEAAYYLN
+76 LLLNEKEEAAYILN
-90 DLEQMIGDQD
+90 DLEQMIGTND
-100 VLFYPGSF
+100 VLFYPSSY

-115 DTDNANVLLRAEVL
+115 ETDNANVLLRSEVL
-129 NRINSRKKPAIIV
+129 NRINSRKKPAVIV

-160 NTLKVAVGDKIS
+160 NTLKVSVGDNVT

-200 GGIVDVFSFSND
+200 GGILDVFSFSND

-217 EFFGDEVESIRSFDV
+217 EFFGNEVDSIRTFDV
-232 ATQLSIETQKKIT
+232 ETQLSVEKQNKIT
-245 IIPNVE
+245 IIPNLE
-251 NKVFQENRESFLDY
+251 NKFIKENRESFLDY
-265 ISEKTVIF
+265 ISDKTVLCIE
-273 IQNTEDFL
+273 NAEFL
-281 SQLDKQFAKA
+281 TAQLDKLFAKA
-291 EEAFA
+291 IETFD
-296 KLSQEIK
+296 KLSK
-303 RSTPEQLFLN
+303 DVKHAAPEHLFLN
-313 QASFIKRALDFSII
+313 QEGFLRKALDFSII
-327 EVSSK
+327 ELSNK
-332 PIFRTT
+332 PLFKTT
-338 KKFEYH
+338 KTFEYH

-356 LLLNNLSENHFNGY
+356 LLLNNLSDNHFNGY
-370 KNYLFCSNEAQA
+370 TNYLFCSNEGQA
-382 KRFHDIFETLDE
+382 NRFHDIFESLDE
-394 ANSENIRKQYH
+394 ANHENVRKQYH
-405 SVVLPLYQ
+405 TIVASLYQ
-413 GFIDEENQITC
+413 GFIDEENQIAC

-435 KFNIKSG
+435 KFSIKNG
-442 YSKKQNITLK
+442 YSKKQTLTLK
-452 ELTTLSV
+452 ELNSLSV
-459 GDYVTHIDHGIGR
+459 GDYVTHIDHGIGK

-513 GKDGAPPKI
+513 GKDGTPPKI

-530 KILKQKT
+530 KVLKQKT
-537 KARVKHVAFNLI
+537 KARVKHIAFNLI
-549 QLYAKRRLDK
+549 QLYAKRRLEK
-559 GFQFAPDSYLQNEL
+559 GFQFAPDSYLQKEL

-585 TKSTQ
+585 ITATQ
-590 EVKADM
+590 DVKADM
-596 ESDRPMDR
+596 EKDRPMDR

-631 VAILVPTTILAYQH
+631 VAVLVPTTILAYQH
-645 YRTFTERL
+645 YRTFSERL
-653 KDMPVSIGY
+653 KDMPVKVGY

-668 AKQKAETLKDLA
+668 AKQKAQTLEELA
-680 DGKLDIVIG
+680 SGKLDIIIG
-689 THQLVNKNVVFKDLG
+689 THQLVNKNVQFKDLG

-762 RYPIETNVVGFS
+762 RYPIESQVVGFN
-774 EEMIRDAISYEIQR
+774 EELIRDAISYEIQR

-796 NRIENIKEVAGMIQ
+796 NRIENIKEIAGMIQ
-810 RLVPNARVG
+810 RLVPDARVG
-819 IGHGQMEGKKLEELM
+819 IGHGQMEGTKLEELM
-834 LAFMNG
+834 LGFMNG
-840 EFDVLVAT
+840 DFDVLVAT

-946 INEIGFDTY
+946 INEIGFETY
-955 QKILNEAIDE
+955 QKIMNEAIEE
-965 LKENEFKDLYPEE
+965 LKENEFKDLYDDGVEDE
-978 NDIETKEYVKDLQ
+978 NKEYVKDLQ
-991 IDTDFELLFSDE
+991 IDTDFELLFPDE
-1003 YINNVSERLSLYN
+1003 YINNISERLNLYN
-1016 ELGTVKNEE
+1016 ELGNIKDEAGLLAYET
-1025 ELIVFQNK
+1025 K

-1040 MPPRAKAL
+1040 LPKEAL
-1048 MNSIRIKWIATR
+1048 ALLNSIRIKWIATQM
-1060 LGIEKLVM
+1060 GIEKIVM
-1068 KKGKMI
+1068 KQGKLI

-1082 SDYYQ
+1082 SDYYN
-1087 SKRFTNM
+1087 SKSFRHM
-1094 LQFVQKNSAICKIK
+1094 LTFVQQHANLCKMK
-1108 EKETPAGLRLLL
+1108 EKETKNGLRLLL
-1120 TFENVKNTRT
+1120 TFENVKSISR
-1130 ALEYMEMLGGK
+1130 ALEFMELMKK

>member
-1 MLLELFLVHLLLIQI
+1 M
-16 CHALSKKI
+16 SKTI

-30 NAPKTEQIAARLLEN
+30 NSPKTQQIAAQLNETDG
-45 NQVKIH
+45 VKIH
-51 LSGLIGSALSFVIR
+51 LSGLLGSATSFVIR
-65 SVFKKS
+65 SLFKKT
-71 ELPFL
+71 ENPFL
-76 VVFNNKEEAAYYLN
+76 IVFNNKEEAAYYLN
-90 DLEQMIGDQD
+90 DLEQMVGEKD
-100 VLFYPGSF
+100 VLFYPGSY

-129 NRINSRKKPAIIV
+129 NRINSRKKPAVIV
-142 TYPEALFEKV
+142 SYPEALFEKV
-152 VTRKELDK
+152 VTRKDLEK
-160 NTLKVAVGDKIS
+160 NTLKVTVGDKIS

-217 EFFGDEVESIRSFDV
+217 EFFGNEVDSIRSFDV
-232 ATQLSIETQKKIT
+232 ATQLSIEIQKKIT

-265 ISEKTVIF
+265 ISSKTIIF
-273 IQNTEDFL
+273 IQNTEDLFG
-281 SQLDKQFAKA
+281 QLDKHFAKA
-291 EEAFA
+291 EEAFE
-296 KLSQEIK
+296 KLSKDIK
-303 RSTPEQLFLN
+303 HATPDQLFVN
-313 QASFIKRALDFSII
+313 QAAFIKRAVDFSVV
-327 EVSSK
+327 EFGSK
-332 PIFRTT
+332 AIFRTT
-338 KKFEYH
+338 KAFDYH
-344 IQPQPSFNKQFD
+344 IKPQPSFNKQFD
-356 LLLNNLSENHFNGY
+356 LLLNNLNENHFNGY
-370 KNYLFCSNEAQA
+370 KNFLFCSNDAQV
-382 KRFHDIFETLDE
+382 KRFQVIFENLDE
-394 ANSENIRKQYH
+394 VNAENISKQYN
-405 SVVLPLYQ
+405 SIVLPIYQ
-413 GFIDEENQITC
+413 GFIDEENQIAC

-435 KFNIKSG
+435 KFNIKNG

-478 IQVEGKTQEAIKLV
+478 IDVEGKTQETIKLV

-506 HKISKYN
+506 HKISKYT
-513 GKDGAPPKI
+513 GKDGTPPKI
-522 YKLGSNAW
+522 YKVGSSAW
-530 KILKQKT
+530 KTLKQKT
-537 KARVKHVAFNLI
+537 KARVKNIAFNLI

-631 VAILVPTTILAYQH
+631 VAVLVPTTILAYQH

-653 KDMPVSIGY
+653 KDMPVSVGY

-668 AKQKAETLKDLA
+668 AKQKAETLKLLA
-680 DGKLDIVIG
+680 EGKLDIVIG

-819 IGHGQMEGKKLEELM
+819 IGHGQMDGKKLEELM

-955 QKILNEAIDE
+955 QKIMNEAIEE
-965 LKENEFKDLYPEE
+965 LKENEFKDLYPTE

-1003 YINNVSERLSLYN
+1003 YINNISERLNLYN
-1016 ELGTVKNEE
+1016 ELGTIKNEAD
-1025 ELIVFQNK
+1025 LQLFQEK

-1040 MPPRAKAL
+1040 MPPRAVAL
-1048 MNSIRIKWIATR
+1048 MNSIRIKWIASSM
-1060 LGIEKLVM
+1060 GIEKLVM
-1068 KKGKMI
+1068 KQGKMI
-1074 GYFVSDQQ
+1074 CYFVSDQQ
-1082 SDYYQ
+1082 SSFYQ
-1087 SKRFTNM
+1087 SKRFLSVM
-1094 LQFVQKNSAICKIK
+1094 DFVQKQKDICKIK
-1108 EKETPAGLRLLL
+1108 EKVTPNGLRLLL
-1120 TFENVKNTRT
+1120 TFDNVKATRR
-1130 ALEYMEMLGGK
+1130 ALELMKMLAGVE

>member
-1 MLLELFLVHLLLIQI
+1 M
-16 CHALSKKI
+16 
-24 LYNTYD
+24 
-30 NAPKTEQIAARLLEN
+30 
-45 NQVKIH
+45 H
-51 LSGLIGSALSFVIR
+51 LSGLLGSAVSFVIQAL
-65 SVFKKS
+65 FKKA

-76 VVFNNKEEAAYYLN
+76 IVLNNKEEAAYYLN
-90 DLEQMIGDQD
+90 DLEQMIGDKD
-100 VLFYPGSF
+100 VLFYPGSY

-129 NRINSRKKPAIIV
+129 NRINSRKKPAVIV
-142 TYPEALFEKV
+142 SYPEALFEKV
-152 VTRKELDK
+152 VTRRDLDK
-160 NTLKVAVGDKIS
+160 NTLKVAVGDQLS

-217 EFFGDEVESIRSFDV
+217 EFFGNEVDSIRSFDV
-232 ATQLSIETQKKIT
+232 GTQLSIEIQKKIT

-273 IQNTEDFL
+273 IQNTEDLF

-291 EEAFA
+291 EEAFE
-296 KLSQEIK
+296 KLSKDIK
-303 RSTPEQLFLN
+303 HATPEQLFLN
-313 QASFIKRALDFSII
+313 QSAFIKRALDFSVV
-327 EVSSK
+327 EFSSK
-332 PIFRTT
+332 AIFRTT
-338 KKFEYH
+338 KKFEFH

-356 LLLNNLSENHFNGY
+356 LLLNNLNENHFNGY

-394 ANSENIRKQYH
+394 ANSENIRKQY
-405 SVVLPLYQ
+405 STIVLPLYQ
-413 GFIDEENQITC
+413 GFIDEENQIAC

-435 KFNIKSG
+435 KFSIKNG

-478 IQVEGKTQEAIKLV
+478 IQVEGKTQETIKLV

-506 HKISKYN
+506 HKISKYT
-513 GKDGAPPKI
+513 GKDGTPPKI

-530 KILKQKT
+530 KVLKQKT
-537 KARVKHVAFNLI
+537 KARVKHIAFNLI

-585 TKSTQ
+585 TKSTA

-668 AKQKAETLKDLA
+668 AKQKAETLKLLA
-680 DGKLDIVIG
+680 EGKLDIVIG

-774 EEMIRDAISYEIQR
+774 EELIRDAISYEIQR

-955 QKILNEAIDE
+955 QKIMNEAIEE
-965 LKENEFKDLYPEE
+965 LKENEFKDLYPTE
-978 NDIETKEYVKDLQ
+978 NNIETKEYVKDLQ

-1003 YINNVSERLSLYN
+1003 YINNISERLNLYN
-1016 ELGTVKNEE
+1016 ELGAIKSEE
-1025 ELIVFQNK
+1025 DLQVFQKK

-1040 MPPRAKAL
+1040 MPPRAIAL
-1048 MNSIRIKWIATR
+1048 MNSIRIKWIASGI
-1060 LGIEKLVM
+1060 GIEKLVM
-1068 KKGKMI
+1068 KQGKMI

-1087 SKRFTNM
+1087 SARFHKV
-1094 LQFVQKNSAICKIK
+1094 LQFVQKQSSLCKMK
-1108 EKETPAGLRLLL
+1108 EKQTPNGLRLLL
-1120 TFENVKNTRT
+1120 TFENVKSTRR
-1130 ALEYMEMLGGK
+1130 ALELMEMLGGVEK

>member
-1 MLLELFLVHLLLIQI
+1 M
-16 CHALSKKI
+16 SKTT
-24 LYNTYD
+24 LYTIYD
-30 NAPKTEQIAARLLEN
+30 NSPKVKQIVTSLQQPEQ
-45 NQVKIH
+45 KIH
-51 LSGLIGSALSFVIR
+51 LNGLIGSSLSFVVQ
-65 SVFKKS
+65 SLFKKT
-71 ELPFL
+71 EKPFL
-76 VVFNNKEEAAYYLN
+76 LILNDKEEAAYYLN
-90 DLEQMIGDQD
+90 DLEQMIGEQD
-100 VLFYPGSF
+100 VLFYPGSY

-142 TYPEALFEKV
+142 SYPEALFEKV
-152 VTRKELDK
+152 VTRKDLDK
-160 NTLKVAVGDKIS
+160 NTLKVSVGDKVS

-217 EFFGDEVESIRSFDV
+217 EFFGNEVDSIRSFDV
-232 ATQLSIETQKKIT
+232 ETQLSIEKQQKIT

-251 NKVFQENRESFLDY
+251 NKFFQENRESFLEY
-265 ISEKTVIF
+265 INNQTVLF
-273 IQNTEDFL
+273 IQNTDLLF
-281 SQLDKQFAKA
+281 SKLDKLYAKA
-291 EEAFA
+291 TDIFENLNATVNHVA
-296 KLSQEIK
+296 
-303 RSTPEQLFLN
+303 PEQLFLN
-313 QASFIKRALDFSII
+313 QTEFIKKSLDFSLV
-327 EVSSK
+327 ELCSK
-332 PIFRTT
+332 PIYKT
-338 KKFEYH
+338 KSSFGFH
-344 IQPQPSFNKQFD
+344 IKPQPSFNKQFD
-356 LLLNNLSENHFNGY
+356 LLLNNLNENHFNGY
-370 KNYLFCSNEAQA
+370 KNYLFCSNENQA

-394 ANSENIRKQYH
+394 ANSENIRKQYNTI
-405 SVVLPLYQ
+405 VLPLYQ
-413 GFIDEENQITC
+413 GFIDEENQIAC

-435 KFNIKSG
+435 KFNIKSSI
-442 YSKKQNITLK
+442 SKKQNITLK
-452 ELTTLSV
+452 ELTNLSV

-472 FGGLQK
+472 FGGLKK

-506 HKISKYN
+506 YKISKYN
-513 GKDGAPPKI
+513 GKDGTPPKI

-537 KARVKHVAFNLI
+537 KARVKHIAFNLI
-549 QLYAKRRLDK
+549 QLYAKRKLEK
-559 GFQFAPDSYLQNEL
+559 GFRFAPDSYLQNEL

-585 TKSTQ
+585 TKSTA

-631 VAILVPTTILAYQH
+631 VAVLVPTTILAYQH

-653 KDMPVSIGY
+653 KEMPVSVGY

-668 AKQKAETLKDLA
+668 AKQKAETLKQLA
-680 DGKLDIVIG
+680 EGKLDIVIG

-716 NVKDKLKTIAANV
+716 NVKDKLKTIAANI

-774 EEMIRDAISYEIQR
+774 EELIRDAISYEIQR
-788 NGQVFFIN
+788 NGQVFFVN

-810 RLVPNARVG
+810 RLVPDARVG
-819 IGHGQMEGKKLEELM
+819 IGHGQMEGSKLEELM

-889 AFCYFICPPYSAM
+889 AFCYFVCPPYSAM

-955 QKILNEAIDE
+955 QKIMNEAIDE
-965 LKENEFKDLYPEE
+965 LKENEFKDLYE
-978 NDIETKEYVKDLQ
+978 NEDSGVEKEYVKELQ

-1003 YINNVSERLSLYN
+1003 YINNVTERLSLYN
-1016 ELGTVKNEE
+1016 ELGAVKNEE
-1025 ELIVFQNK
+1025 ELVVFQNK

-1040 MPPRAKAL
+1040 MPQRANAL

-1060 LGIEKLVM
+1060 VGIEKLVM

-1082 SDYYQ
+1082 SDFYT
-1087 SKRFTNM
+1087 SKRFHQVI
-1094 LQFVQKNSAICKIK
+1094 QFVQKNSAICVMK
-1108 EKETPAGLRLLL
+1108 EKQTPAGLRLLL
-1120 TFENVKNTRT
+1120 TFENVKTTRR
-1130 ALEYMEMLGGK
+1130 ALELMELLGK

>member
-1 MLLELFLVHLLLIQI
+1 MSKSKLL
-16 CHALSKKI
+16 
-24 LYNTYD
+24 NTYD
-30 NAPKTEQIAARLLEN
+30 NSPKIKQIVDNLQTPEN
-45 NQVKIH
+45 KLYLQ
-51 LSGLIGSALSFVIR
+51 GLVGSSLSFVIN
-65 SVFKKS
+65 SLFTKTEK
-71 ELPFL
+71 PFL
-76 VVFNNKEEAAYYLN
+76 VLFNDKEEAAYYLN
-90 DLEQMIGDQD
+90 DLEQLIGEKD
-100 VLFYPGSF
+100 VLFYPGSY

-129 NRINSRKKPAIIV
+129 NRINSRKKPAVIV
-142 TYPEALFEKV
+142 SYPEALFEKV
-152 VTRKELDK
+152 VTKKDLEK
-160 NTLKVAVGDKIS
+160 NTLKVSVGDKIS
-172 IDFIN
+172 IEFIN

-200 GGIVDVFSFSND
+200 GGIIDVFSFSND

-217 EFFGDEVESIRSFDV
+217 EFFGNEVDSIRSFDV
-232 ATQLSIETQKKIT
+232 ETQLSIEKQKKIT
-245 IIPNVE
+245 IIPNIE
-251 NKVFQENRESFLDY
+251 NKFFEENRESFLEY
-265 ISEKTVIF
+265 ISGETIIC
-273 IQNTEDFL
+273 IQNTELLL
-281 SQLDKQFAKA
+281 SKLDKLFAK
-291 EEAFA
+291 
-296 KLSQEIK
+296 SQEIFDNLN
-303 RSTPEQLFLN
+303 STIKHIEPEKIFLN
-313 QASFIKRALDFSII
+313 QTEFIKKALDFSII
-327 EVSSK
+327 ELSK
-332 PIFRTT
+332 PTFRT
-338 KKFEYH
+338 KKTFEFF

-356 LLLNNLSENHFNGY
+356 LLLNNLNDNHFNGY
-370 KNYLFCSNEAQA
+370 KNYLFCSNDAQA
-382 KRFHDIFETLDE
+382 KRFHDIFESLDE
-394 ANSENIRKQYH
+394 ANAESIRKQY
-405 SVVLPLYQ
+405 SNITLPIYQ
-413 GFIDEENQITC
+413 GFIDEENQIAC

-435 KFNIKSG
+435 KFNIKNNV
-442 YSKKQNITLK
+442 SKKQNITLK
-452 ELTTLSV
+452 ELTTLVV
-459 GDYVTHIDHGIGR
+459 GDYVTHIDHGIGK

-506 HKISKYN
+506 YKISKYN

-522 YKLGSNAW
+522 YKLGSGAW
-530 KILKQKT
+530 KALKQKT
-537 KARVKHVAFNLI
+537 KARVKHIAFNLI
-549 QLYAKRRLDK
+549 QLYAKRKLEK
-559 GFQFAPDSYLQNEL
+559 GFQFAKDSYLQAEL

-596 ESDRPMDR
+596 ESDKPMDR

-716 NVKDKLKTIAANV
+716 NVKDKLKTIAANI

-762 RYPIETNVVGFS
+762 RYPIETNVVQFS
-774 EEMIRDAISYEIQR
+774 EELIRDAISYEIQR
-788 NGQVFFIN
+788 NGQVFFVN
-796 NRIENIKEVAGMIQ
+796 NRIDNIKEVAGMIQ
-810 RLVPNARVG
+810 RLVPDAKVG
-819 IGHGQMEGKKLEELM
+819 IGHGQMEGAKLEELM

-889 AFCYFICPPYSAM
+889 AFCYFICPPYSTM
-902 TDDARKRI
+902 TEDARKRI

-955 QKILNEAIDE
+955 QKIMNEAIDE
-965 LKENEFKDLYPEE
+965 LKENEFAELYENEPNQPEK
-978 NDIETKEYVKDLQ
+978 IYVKDLQ

-1003 YINNVSERLSLYN
+1003 YINNISERLKLYN
-1016 ELGTVKNEE
+1016 ELS
-1025 ELIVFQNK
+1025 LITTEDDLLIFENK
-1033 LIDRFGP
+1033 LVDRFGP
-1040 MPPRAKAL
+1040 LPKQAISL
-1048 MNSIRIKWIATR
+1048 LNSIKIKWIATK
-1060 LGIEKLVM
+1060 LGIEKLIM
-1068 KKGKMI
+1068 KQGKMI
-1074 GYFVSDQQ
+1074 CYFVSDQQ
-1082 SDYYQ
+1082 SNYYNSPQ
-1087 SKRFTNM
+1087 FTKV
-1094 LQFVQKNSAICKIK
+1094 LQFVQKNPSICRMK
-1108 EKETPAGLRLLL
+1108 EKQTPAGLRLLL
-1120 TFENVKNTRT
+1120 TFENAKSINKC
-1130 ALEYMEMLGGK
+1130 LGFMELMEF

>member
-1 MLLELFLVHLLLIQI
+1 MSKT
-16 CHALSKKI
+16 ALYTI
-24 LYNTYD
+24 YD
-30 NAPKTEQIAARLLEN
+30 NSPKVKQIVASLQQPEQ
-45 NQVKIH
+45 KIH
-51 LSGLIGSALSFVIR
+51 LNGLIGSSLSFVVQ
-65 SVFKKS
+65 SLFKKTETRGVAEQS
-71 ELPFL
+71 AAKPFL
-76 VVFNNKEEAAYYLN
+76 LILNDKEEAAYYLN
-90 DLEQMIGDQD
+90 DLEQMIGEQD
-100 VLFYPGSF
+100 VLFYPGSY

-142 TYPEALFEKV
+142 SYPEALFEKV

-160 NTLKVAVGDKIS
+160 NTLKVSVGDKVS

-217 EFFGDEVESIRSFDV
+217 EFFGNEVDSIRSFDV
-232 ATQLSIETQKKIT
+232 ETQLSIEKQKKIT

-251 NKVFQENRESFLDY
+251 NKFFQENRESFLEY
-265 ISEKTVIF
+265 INNQTILF
-273 IQNTEDFL
+273 IQNTDLLF
-281 SQLDKQFAKA
+281 SKLDKLYAKA
-291 EEAFA
+291 TDIFENLNATVNHVA
-296 KLSQEIK
+296 
-303 RSTPEQLFLN
+303 PEQLFLN
-313 QASFIKRALDFSII
+313 QAEFIKKSLDFSIV
-327 EVSSK
+327 ELSSK
-332 PIFRTT
+332 PIYKT
-338 KKFEYH
+338 KISFDFH
-344 IQPQPSFNKQFD
+344 IKPQPSFNKQFD
-356 LLLNNLSENHFNGY
+356 LLLNNLNENHFNGY
-370 KNYLFCSNEAQA
+370 KNYLFCSNDAQA
-382 KRFHDIFETLDE
+382 KRFHDIFQTLDE
-394 ANSENIRKQYH
+394 ANSENIRKQYNTI
-405 SVVLPLYQ
+405 VLPLYQ
-413 GFIDEENQITC
+413 GFIDEENQIAC

-435 KFNIKSG
+435 KFSIKSNV
-442 YSKKQNITLK
+442 SKKQNITLK

-506 HKISKYN
+506 YKISKYN
-513 GKDGAPPKI
+513 GKDGTPPKI

-537 KARVKHVAFNLI
+537 KARVKHIAFNLI
-549 QLYAKRRLDK
+549 QLYAKRKLEK
-559 GFQFAPDSYLQNEL
+559 GFRFAPDSYLQNEL

-585 TKSTQ
+585 TKSTA

-631 VAILVPTTILAYQH
+631 VAVLVPTTILAYQH

-653 KDMPVSIGY
+653 KEMPVSVGY

-668 AKQKAETLKDLA
+668 AKQKAETLKQLA
-680 DGKLDIVIG
+680 EGKLDIVIG

-774 EEMIRDAISYEIQR
+774 EELIRDAISYEIQR
-788 NGQVFFIN
+788 NGQVFFVN

-810 RLVPNARVG
+810 RLVPDARVG
-819 IGHGQMEGKKLEELM
+819 IGHGQMEGSKLEELM

-955 QKILNEAIDE
+955 QKIMNEAIDE
-965 LKENEFKDLYPEE
+965 LKENEFKDLYE
-978 NDIETKEYVKDLQ
+978 NEDSGAEKEYVKELQ

-1016 ELGTVKNEE
+1016 ELGAVKNEE
-1025 ELIVFQNK
+1025 ELVVFQNK

-1040 MPPRAKAL
+1040 MPPRANAL

-1060 LGIEKLVM
+1060 VGIEKLVM

-1074 GYFVSDQQ
+1074 GYFVSDQN
-1082 SDYYQ
+1082 SDFYT
-1087 SKRFTNM
+1087 SKRFHQVI
-1094 LQFVQKNSAICKIK
+1094 QFVQKNSAICVMK
-1108 EKETPAGLRLLL
+1108 EKQTPAGLRLLL
-1120 TFENVKNTRT
+1120 TFENVKTTRR
-1130 ALEYMEMLGGK
+1130 ALELMELLGGKS

>member
-1 MLLELFLVHLLLIQI
+1 M
-16 CHALSKKI
+16 SKKN
-24 LYNTYD
+24 LYSIYD
-30 NAPKTEQIAARLLEN
+30 NSPKIKQIVDSLQQAENKIQLNGLL
-45 NQVKIH
+45 
-51 LSGLIGSALSFVIR
+51 GSSLSFVVQ
-65 SVFKKS
+65 SLFKKT
-71 ELPFL
+71 EKPFL
-76 VVFNNKEEAAYYLN
+76 LILNDKEEAAYYLN
-90 DLEQMIGDQD
+90 DLEQMIGEED
-100 VLFYPGSF
+100 VLFYPGSY

-160 NTLKVAVGDKIS
+160 NTLKVAVGDKVS

-232 ATQLSIETQKKIT
+232 ETQLSIEKQKKIT

-251 NKVFQENRESFLDY
+251 NKFFQENRESFLEY
-265 ISEKTVIF
+265 INNQTVIF
-273 IQNTEDFL
+273 IQNTDLLF
-281 SQLDKQFAKA
+281 SKLDKLFGKA
-291 EEAFA
+291 N
-296 KLSQEIK
+296 EIFHNLNA
-303 RSTPEQLFLN
+303 TINHVAPEQLFLN
-313 QASFIKRALDFSII
+313 QTEFIKKSLDFSVI
-327 EVSSK
+327 ELSSK
-332 PIFRTT
+332 PIYRT
-338 KKFEYH
+338 KSAFDFH
-344 IQPQPSFNKQFD
+344 IKPQPSFNKQFD
-356 LLLNNLSENHFNGY
+356 LLLNNLNENHFNGY

-394 ANSENIRKQYH
+394 ENAENIRKQYNTI
-405 SVVLPLYQ
+405 VLPIYQ
-413 GFIDEENQITC
+413 GFIDEENQIAC

-435 KFNIKSG
+435 KFSLKSN

-506 HKISKYN
+506 YKISKYT
-513 GKDGAPPKI
+513 GKDGTPPKI

-537 KARVKHVAFNLI
+537 KARVKHIAFNLI
-549 QLYAKRRLDK
+549 QLYAKRRLEK

-585 TKSTQ
+585 TKSTA

-653 KDMPVSIGY
+653 KDMPVSVGY

-668 AKQKAETLKDLA
+668 AKQKAETLKQLA
-680 DGKLDIVIG
+680 EGKLDIVIG

-716 NVKDKLKTIAANV
+716 NVKDKLKTIAANI

-774 EEMIRDAISYEIQR
+774 EELIRDAISYEIQR

-810 RLVPNARVG
+810 RLVPDARVG
-819 IGHGQMEGKKLEELM
+819 IGHGQMEGRKLEELM

-955 QKILNEAIDE
+955 QKIMNEAIDE
-965 LKENEFKDLYPEE
+965 LKENEFKDLYE
-978 NDIETKEYVKDLQ
+978 NEDSGVEKEYVKDLQ

-1003 YINNVSERLSLYN
+1003 YINNVTERLSLYN
-1016 ELGTVKNEE
+1016 DLGNVKNEE
-1025 ELIVFQNK
+1025 ELVVFQNK

-1040 MPPRAKAL
+1040 MPPRAVAL
-1048 MNSIRIKWIATR
+1048 MNSIRIKWVATR
-1060 LGIEKLVM
+1060 VGIEKLVM

-1074 GYFVSDQQ
+1074 GYFVADQNSDFYT
-1082 SDYYQ
+1082 SN
-1087 SKRFTNM
+1087 RFQKM
-1094 LQFVQKNSAICKIK
+1094 IQFVQKNNSICVMK
-1108 EKETPAGLRLLL
+1108 EKQTPVGLRLLL
-1120 TFENVKNTRT
+1120 TFENVKTTRR
-1130 ALEYMEMLGGK
+1130 ALELMEMLGK

>member
-1 MLLELFLVHLLLIQI
+1 MSKAQLFSKYDKSDKIAKIAENLLI
-16 CHALSKKI
+16 S
-24 LYNTYD
+24 
-30 NAPKTEQIAARLLEN
+30 N
-45 NQVKIH
+45 NKIH
-51 LSGLIGSALSFVIR
+51 IKGLSASALSIVIR
-65 SVFKKS
+65 TLFLKTES
-71 ELPFL
+71 PFL
-76 VVFNNKEEAAYYLN
+76 FILDDKETAAYYLN
-90 DLEQMIGDQD
+90 DLEEMLGDSKQ
-100 VLFYPGSF
+100 VLFYPGSY

-115 DTDNANVLLRAEVL
+115 ETDNANVLLRAEVL
-129 NRINSRKKPAIIV
+129 NRLNSKKKPAIIV

-160 NTLKVAVGDKIS
+160 NTLKISLGDQIS
-172 IDFIN
+172 IDFVN

-187 VDFITEPGEFSVR
+187 VDFISEPGEFSVR
-200 GGIVDVFSFSND
+200 GGIIDVFSFSND

-217 EFFGDEVESIRSFDV
+217 EFFGNEIDSIRSFDV
-232 ATQLSIETQKKIT
+232 ETQLSIEKKKKIT

-251 NKVFQENRESFLDY
+251 NKFFKEQRESFLDY
-265 ISEKTVIF
+265 INPKTVLLF
-273 IQNTEDFL
+273 QNTEVL
-281 SQLDKQFAKA
+281 SSKLDKLYDLAID
-291 EEAFA
+291 AFS
-296 KLSQEIK
+296 KLNSTIK
-303 RSTPEQLFLN
+303 HIEPTQLFIDGKT
-313 QASFIKRALDFSII
+313 FIHRAELFTVAEFALTS
-327 EVSSK
+327 V
-332 PIFRTT
+332 
-338 KKFEYH
+338 FESRNTFEFY
-344 IQPQPSFNKQFD
+344 IQPQPAFNKQFD
-356 LLLNNLSENHFNGY
+356 LLLNNLGENHSNGI
-370 KNYLFCSNEAQA
+370 KNYLCCSNETQA
-382 KRFHDIFETLDE
+382 RRFHDIFGSLDDE
-394 ANSENIRKQYH
+394 KHEHIRKRYDTI
-405 SVVLPLYQ
+405 VMPLYE
-413 GFIDEENQITC
+413 GFVDEENQVAC

-435 KFNIKSG
+435 KFNIKS
-442 YSKKQNITLK
+442 SQVKKQTISLK
-452 ELTTLSV
+452 ELNTLSV
-459 GDYVTHIDHGIGR
+459 GDYVAHIDHGIGK

-506 HKISKYN
+506 YKISKYN

-522 YKLGSNAW
+522 YKLGSSAW
-530 KILKQKT
+530 KTLKQKT
-537 KARVKHVAFNLI
+537 KARVKHIAFNLI
-549 QLYAKRRLDK
+549 QLYAKRRLEK
-559 GFQFAPDSYLQNEL
+559 GFQFKPDSYLQLEL

-585 TKSTQ
+585 ITSTQ
-590 EVKADM
+590 DVKADM

-604 LVCGDVGFGKTEV
+604 LICGDVGFGKTEV
-617 AIRAAFKAVDNSKQ
+617 AIRAAFKAVDNGKQ

-653 KDMPVSIGY
+653 NQMPVTIGY

-668 AKQKAETLKDLA
+668 AKEKAQTLKDLA
-680 DGKLDIVIG
+680 EGKLDIVIG

-716 NVKDKLKTIAANV
+716 NVKDKLKTMTANV

-762 RYPIETNVVGFS
+762 RYPIETHIVGFS
-774 EEMIRDAISYEIQR
+774 EELIRDAISYEIQR

-796 NRIENIKEVAGMIQ
+796 NRIENIREVAGMIQ

-819 IGHGQMEGKKLEELM
+819 VGHGQMEGKKLEELM

-889 AFCYFICPPYSAM
+889 AFCYFIAPPFSAM
-902 TDDARKRI
+902 TDDARKRL
-910 QALEQFSELGS
+910 QALAQYSDLGS

-946 INEIGFDTY
+946 INDIGFETY
-955 QKILNEAIDE
+955 QKIMNEAIEE
-965 LKENEFKDLYPEE
+965 LKENEFKDLYQDQSVKTE
-978 NDIETKEYVKDLQ
+978 KEYVKDIQ
-991 IDTDFELLFSDE
+991 IDSDFELLFPDE
-1003 YINNVSERLSLYN
+1003 YINNISERLNLYN
-1016 ELGTVKNEE
+1016 ELS
-1025 ELIVFQNK
+1025 LIKDEQALEAFEVK

-1040 MPPRAKAL
+1040 LPKSAVSL
-1048 MNSIRIKWIATR
+1048 LSSIRIKWIAGK

-1068 KKGKMI
+1068 KQGKMI
-1074 GYFVSDQQ
+1074 AYFVSDQQ
-1082 SDYYQ
+1082 SAYYQ
-1087 SKRFTNM
+1087 SAQFTRV
-1094 LQFVQKNSAICKIK
+1094 LQFVQKNPTVGKMK
-1108 EKETPAGLRLLL
+1108 EKATSSGLRLLIN
-1120 TFENVKNTRT
+1120 FDNVKSVRR
-1130 ALEYMEMLGGK
+1130 ALEVFEMF

>member
-1 MLLELFLVHLLLIQI
+1 M
-16 CHALSKKI
+16 SKTN
-24 LYNTYD
+24 LNTIYD
-30 NAPKTEQIAARLLEN
+30 NSPKVKQIIDILQQAEQ
-45 NQVKIH
+45 KIH
-51 LSGLIGSALSFVIR
+51 LNGLIGSSLSFVVQ
-65 SVFKKS
+65 SLFKKA
-71 ELPFL
+71 EKPFL
-76 VVFNNKEEAAYYLN
+76 VILNDKEEAAYYLN
-90 DLEQMIGDQD
+90 DLEQMIGEND
-100 VLFYPGSF
+100 VLFYPGSY

-160 NTLKVAVGDKIS
+160 NTLKVSIGDKIS

-217 EFFGDEVESIRSFDV
+217 EFFGNEIDSIRSFDIE
-232 ATQLSIETQKKIT
+232 TQLSIEKQKKIT

-251 NKVFQENRESFLDY
+251 NKFFQENRESFLKY
-265 ISEKTVIF
+265 INEKTIIF
-273 IQNTEDFL
+273 IQNTDLLL
-281 SQLDKQFAKA
+281 SKLDKLFGKA
-291 EEAFA
+291 
-296 KLSQEIK
+296 SEIFENLNA
-303 RSTPEQLFLN
+303 TVNHVAPEQLFLN
-313 QASFIKRALDFSII
+313 QTEFIKESIDFSLV
-327 EVSSK
+327 ELSSK
-332 PIFRTT
+332 PIYKI
-338 KKFEYH
+338 KKAFDFH
-344 IQPQPSFNKQFD
+344 IKPQPSFNKQFD
-356 LLLNNLSENHFNGY
+356 LLLDNLNDNHFNGY
-370 KNYLFCSNEAQA
+370 KNYLFCSNENQA
-382 KRFHDIFETLDE
+382 KRFHDIFESLDE
-394 ANSENIRKQYH
+394 ANHESIRKQYNTI
-405 SVVLPLYQ
+405 VLPLYQ
-413 GFIDEENQITC
+413 GFIDEENQIAC

-435 KFNIKSG
+435 KFSIKSTI
-442 YSKKQNITLK
+442 SKKQNITLK

-506 HKISKYN
+506 YKISKYN
-513 GKDGAPPKI
+513 GKEGTPPKI

-537 KARVKHVAFNLI
+537 KARVKHIAFNLI
-549 QLYAKRRLDK
+549 QLYAKRKLEK
-559 GFQFAPDSYLQNEL
+559 GFRFAPDSYLQNEL

-585 TKSTQ
+585 TKSTA

-631 VAILVPTTILAYQH
+631 VAVLVPTTILAYQH
-645 YRTFTERL
+645 YRTFSERL
-653 KDMPVSIGY
+653 KEMPVSVGY

-668 AKQKAETLKDLA
+668 AKQKAETLKLLA
-680 DGKLDIVIG
+680 EGKLDIVIG

-774 EEMIRDAISYEIQR
+774 EELIRDAISYEIQR
-788 NGQVFFIN
+788 NGQAFFVN

-810 RLVPNARVG
+810 RLVPDARVG
-819 IGHGQMEGKKLEELM
+819 IGHGQMDGSKLEELM

-946 INEIGFDTY
+946 INEIGFETY
-955 QKILNEAIDE
+955 QKIMNEAIDE
-965 LKENEFKDLYPEE
+965 LKENEFKDLYE
-978 NDIETKEYVKDLQ
+978 NEDSGVEKEYVKDLQ

-1003 YINNVSERLSLYN
+1003 YINNVTERLSLYN
-1016 ELGTVKNEE
+1016 ELGNVKNEE
-1025 ELIVFQNK
+1025 ELVIFQNK

-1040 MPPRAKAL
+1040 MPPRALAL
-1048 MNSIRIKWIATR
+1048 MNSIRIKWIATKV
-1060 LGIEKLVM
+1060 GIEKLVM

-1074 GYFVSDQQ
+1074 GYFVADQN
-1082 SDYYQ
+1082 SDYYT
-1087 SKRFTNM
+1087 SKRFHQM
-1094 LQFVQKNSAICKIK
+1094 LQFVQKNSSICVMK
-1108 EKETPAGLRLLL
+1108 EKQTPAGLRLLL
-1120 TFENVKNTRT
+1120 TFDNVKTTRR
-1130 ALEYMEMLGGK
+1130 ALELMEMLGK

>member
-1 MLLELFLVHLLLIQI
+1 M
-16 CHALSKKI
+16 SKKI

-30 NAPKTEQIAARLLEN
+30 NSPKTQQIVARLLEN
-45 NQVKIH
+45 NQVKMQ
-51 LSGLIGSALSFVIR
+51 LSGLLGSAVSFVIR
-65 SVFKKS
+65 SVFKQS

-76 VVFNNKEEAAYYLN
+76 VILNNKEEAAYYLN
-90 DLEQMIGDQD
+90 DLEQMIGEQD

-108 RRPYQIE
+108 RRPYEIE

-217 EFFGDEVESIRSFDV
+217 EFFGDEVESIRTFDV

-281 SQLDKQFAKA
+281 LQLDKQFGKA

-313 QASFIKRALDFSII
+313 QAAFIKRALDFSIV
-327 EVSSK
+327 ELSSK
-332 PIFRTT
+332 AIFRTT
-338 KKFEYH
+338 KKFEFH

-356 LLLNNLSENHFNGY
+356 LLLNNLNENHFNGY

-394 ANSENIRKQYH
+394 ANSENIRKQYNTI
-405 SVVLPLYQ
+405 VLPLYQ

-435 KFNIKSG
+435 KFNIKNG

-513 GKDGAPPKI
+513 GKDGTPPKI

-537 KARVKHVAFNLI
+537 KARVKHIAFNLI
-549 QLYAKRRLDK
+549 QLYAKRRLEK

-585 TKSTQ
+585 TKSTA

-653 KDMPVSIGY
+653 KDMPVSVGY

-668 AKQKAETLKDLA
+668 AKQKAETLKLLA
-680 DGKLDIVIG
+680 EGKLDIVIG

-774 EEMIRDAISYEIQR
+774 EEVIRDAISYEIQR

-819 IGHGQMEGKKLEELM
+819 IGHGQMDGKKLEELM

-910 QALEQFSELGS
+910 QALEQFSDLGS

-955 QKILNEAIDE
+955 QKIMNEAIDE

-978 NDIETKEYVKDLQ
+978 NNLETKEYVKDLQ

-1016 ELGTVKNEE
+1016 ELGAVKNEE

-1060 LGIEKLVM
+1060 IGIEKLVM
-1068 KKGKMI
+1068 KQGKMI
-1074 GYFVSDQQ
+1074 GYFISDQQ

-1087 SKRFTNM
+1087 SKRFQDV
-1094 LQFVQKNSAICKIK
+1094 LQFVQKHSSICKMK
-1108 EKETPAGLRLLL
+1108 EKQTPAGLRLLL
-1120 TFENVKNTRT
+1120 TFDNVKNTRT
-1130 ALEYMEMLGGK
+1130 ALELMELLGGE